1 MGLSTAVPV
10 IIGAIKTAGAWAVK
24 QGAQLAAREGV
35 KLAAK
40 EAGKAVIGAAVAKGV
55 EKITEKDAPE
65 PQTFDE
71 NAANRKAATKAAFG
85 ARKRIAQQTTTLLTS
100 PVATLG
106 GVARGAAK
114 TLLGQ

>member
-1 MGLSTAVPV
+1 MPAAVP
-10 IIGAIKTAGAWAVK
+10 AVVTGLK
-24 QGAQLAAREGV
+24 VVGGWLAQQAAKEGV
-35 KLAAK
+35 KLAIKEGAK
-40 EAGKAVIGAAVAKGV
+40 MAIGAAVSKGV

-65 PQTFDE
+65 PKTFDE
-71 NAANRKAATKAAFG
+71 NAANKKAATKAAFG

-100 PVATLG
+100 PVGTLG